1 MASMLYVFF
10 ALVALSVLVGVLD
23 PQNRKSRGKKDKDA
37 KQPMFMDKKTDSDSN
52 DIYKNGIL
60 YDIDKKAQDT
70 EKNNPGAGFETYV
83 DSDIENRPDTDANK
97 LYKEINHNS
106 NKTGTN
112 LNTDTSLNADNNS
125 NKDNS
130 FIIFDTNSSFNP
142 DYSTTPD
149 SESNIDAG
157 ISYDSDI
164 GFDAGN
170 TPDTDNGYTGESS
183 SNE

>member
-1 MASMLYVFF
+1 MLYVFF

-60 YDIDKKAQDT
+60 YNIDKKAQDT
-70 EKNNPGAGFETYV
+70 VKNDPGAGFETYV
-83 DSDIENRPDTDANK
+83 DSEIENRPDTDTNK
-97 LYKEINHNS
+97 LYKEINHNN
-106 NKTGTN
+106 NKTDTN
-112 LNTDTSLNADNNS
+112 LNTDTSLNADNS

-130 FIIFDTNSSFNP
+130 FIILDTDSSFHP

-157 ISYDSDI
+157 NSYDSDS
-164 GFDAGN
+164 GFDTNN
-170 TPDTDNGYTGESS
+170 TSEADNGYTGENS